1 MLEKIVSILFFLLY
15 INAVFGTSIDCFYCG
30 KSLVKV
36 KLHAF
41 DNADCKSPFA
51 QMGCCKIETIA
62 CSTDQPMLQAPT
74 TLPVSSFKE
83 YTSNYPAITKVD
95 LFKPILVKRINNYSF
110 IRNALP
116 REILSLIQ
124 VLRI

>member
-1 MLEKIVSILFFLLY
+1 MLKKVISILFILLY
-15 INAVFGTSIDCFYCG
+15 MNAAFGTSIDCFYCG

-41 DNADCKSPFA
+41 DKGGCKYPPSH
-51 QMGCCKIETIA
+51 MGCCKEETIA
-62 CSTDQPMLQAPT
+62 CNTDQPILQAPT
-74 TLPVSSFKE
+74 TLPISPLKE
-83 YTSNYPAITKVD
+83 YTSSYPVSLKVD
-95 LFKPILVKRINNYSF
+95 LFKPVLYKKINDYSF
-110 IRNALP
+110 VRNAPP